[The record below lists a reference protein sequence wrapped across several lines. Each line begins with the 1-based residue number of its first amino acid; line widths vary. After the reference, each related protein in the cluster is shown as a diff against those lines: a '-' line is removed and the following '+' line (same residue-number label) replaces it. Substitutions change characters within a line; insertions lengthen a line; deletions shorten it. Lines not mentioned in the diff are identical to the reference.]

1 MSTQSKSGENPFER
15 AQNNR
20 AVLAE
25 FAVFKNRYL
34 AGLRTIKESPARAA
48 WARNVDMSIRRL
60 PENLVN
66 RIAAGEVVERP
77 ASALK
82 ELVENAVDSG
92 ARNIAVRL
100 SAGGID
106 LIEVSD
112 NGCGMS
118 PADMALA
125 LERHATS
132 KLPDEDIE
140 LVATLGFRGE
150 ALPSIASVSTLTLES
165 RVGNVEGWRR
175 VVNHG
180 VLTGEGPAA
189 LPSGTRV
196 RVENLFG
203 KVPARRKFLRSPRA
217 EYAAALDTIKRLAM
231 ARPDI
236 GFTVEHDGRRV
247 LSVQPDMERPERVAA
262 LTSAELIDNSVGL
275 DFQREG
281 VRLGGIASLP
291 TYNRGVA
298 DHQFLFVNGRPVK
311 DKLLIGAVR
320 GAYAEMLARDRHAV
334 VALFLD
340 LPLTE
345 VDVNVH
351 PAKTEVR
358 IREPALI
365 RGMIVS
371 GLRHALD
378 QSGFRAV
385 QRPAADALAAWQQEP
400 VRTVQ
405 GDIFASPRPAYQ
417 NNYAPAFPSL
427 AEKRSSFADLA
438 QIEGEDL
445 APLMGRA
452 AAATE
457 AVPESRQHPLGVAR
471 GQVANT
477 YIVAEAED
485 GLVIVDQHAAHERLV
500 LERMRKA
507 MAQTGGAVPSQTLL
521 LPQVVELD
529 EPACDRLEARL
540 EELSAFGLELERFG
554 PGAMLVRA
562 TPAMLGGGDA
572 KALVEDLA
580 DDLAAYDQALS
591 LKERID
597 HVAATMACHGSVRA
611 GRVLSVPEMNALL
624 REMEVT
630 PHSGQCNHGRPTWV
644 KLALGD
650 VEKLFG
656 RK

>member
-1 MSTQSKSGENPFER
+1 
-15 AQNNR
+15 
-20 AVLAE
+20 
-25 FAVFKNRYL
+25 
-34 AGLRTIKESPARAA
+34 
-48 WARNVDMSIRRL
+48 MSIRRL

-82 ELVENAVDSG
+82 ELVENAIDSG
-92 ARNIAVRL
+92 ARNISVRL
-100 SAGGID
+100 VAGGID
-106 LIEVSD
+106 LVEVTD
-112 NGCGMS
+112 DGCGMS
-118 PADMALA
+118 PSDMALA

-140 LVATLGFRGE
+140 MVSTLGFRGE
-150 ALPSIASVSTLTLES
+150 ALPSIASVSKMTMES
-165 RVGNVEGWRR
+165 RPAGAEGWTRT
-175 VVNHG
+175 VDHG
-180 VLTGEGPAA
+180 VVTGEGPAA
-189 LPSGTRV
+189 VPQGTRV

-203 KVPARRKFLRSPRA
+203 NVPARRKFLRSARA
-217 EYAAALDTIKRLAM
+217 EYAAALDTMKRLAM

-236 GFTVEHDGRRV
+236 GFVVEHDGRRA
-247 LSVQPDMERPERVAA
+247 LAVQPTPSRPERVAA
-262 LTSAELIDNSVGL
+262 LTSSELIDNSVAL
-275 DFQREG
+275 DFEREG
-281 VRLGGIASLP
+281 VRLGGVASLP

-298 DHQFLFVNGRPVK
+298 DHQFLFVNSRPVK
-311 DKLLIGAVR
+311 DRLLIGAVR

-334 VALFLD
+334 VALFID
-340 LPLTE
+340 LPPTL

-358 IREPALI
+358 FRDPALI

-385 QRPAADALAAWQQEP
+385 QRPSADALAAWQQEP
-400 VRTVQ
+400 MQTAQ
-405 GDIFASPRPAYQ
+405 GDIFARPAALGPTAYQ
-417 NNYAPAFPSL
+417 GNYGQRSAYPSTQ
-427 AEKRSSFADLA
+427 ESRSRFADMGV
-438 QIEGEDL
+438 IRGEDL
-445 APLMGRA
+445 APLWGR
-452 AAATE
+452 ATE
-457 AVPESRQHPLGVAR
+457 AHEPVPDRARNPLGVAR

-507 MAQTGGAVPSQTLL
+507 MAAAGGAVPSQALL
-521 LPQVVELD
+521 LPIVVELE
-529 EPACDRLEARL
+529 EPACDRLEARA
-540 EELSAFGLELERFG
+540 EELSAFGLDVERFG

-562 TPAMLGGGDA
+562 TPAVLGDGDA
-572 KALVEDLA
+572 KGLLEDLA
-580 DDLAAYDQALS
+580 DDLAAYDDALS

-611 GRVLSVPEMNALL
+611 GRVLSVTEMNALL
-624 REMEVT
+624 REMEIT